1 MQHTLRLAFAC
12 ALFVGFTS
20 CSENEGKPAAKTD
33 SVAAPATENKPQPDQ
48 AATATKAEFTCN
60 LGGSPWRGA
69 GFFNSHLYYAGGN
82 SMFKKPYPHAMI
94 TFRSITAND
103 TRQLN
108 IMINN
113 FDGKTGV
120 IPAKNLEILL
130 SGSPDGDNKNSVML
144 GNGRKDAPSPFTVE
158 ITKWESKEANKAI
171 ASGKVSGKLTGYL
184 GDKSSSEIT
193 DGVFTDIEVQVFTEK
208 Y

>member
-1 MQHTLRLAFAC
+1 MKTTFRLTLACVLFAGI
-12 ALFVGFTS
+12 AS
-20 CSENEGKPAAKTD
+20 CSDSATGTDTQADSATKPTSESTTTTDDAAAK
-33 SVAAPATENKPQPDQ
+33 K
-48 AATATKAEFTCN
+48 KAEFTCT
-60 LGGSPWRGA
+60 LGGEAWSGA

-94 TFRSITAND
+94 TFKSIEEKD

-108 IMINN
+108 ILINN

-120 IPAKNLEILL
+120 VPIKNLEILL
-130 SGSPDGDNKNSVML
+130 TGSPDGDSKNTVML
-144 GNGRKDAPSPFTVE
+144 GNGLKDAPSPFTVE
-158 ITKWESKEANKAI
+158 ITKWENVDATKAI

-184 GDKSSSEIT
+184 GDKGSEIAN
-193 DGVFTDIEVQVFTEK
+193 GVFTDIEVQVFTEK